1 MMRVEQAL
9 RREVILAV
17 YLVGFKAVR
26 YLGQLRGQSTPSSAY
41 LQDSLAIPYRGEL
54 DDPLN
59 NPFVSQVVLTQASP
73 LHFLMN
79 RLILDPPES
88 SSTIRLA
95 RSLAGSLSPTLC

>member
-1 MMRVEQAL
+1 MRRVEQTL

-17 YLVGFKAVR
+17 YLVGFESVR
-26 YLGQLRGQSTPSSAY
+26 YLGQLRCQSTPSRTY
-41 LQDSLAIPYRGEL
+41 LQDSLALPYRGEL

-59 NPFVSQVVLTQASP
+59 NPLVSKIVLTETPS
-73 LHFLMN
+73 LHLLLN
-79 RLILDPPES
+79 RLMLAAPES